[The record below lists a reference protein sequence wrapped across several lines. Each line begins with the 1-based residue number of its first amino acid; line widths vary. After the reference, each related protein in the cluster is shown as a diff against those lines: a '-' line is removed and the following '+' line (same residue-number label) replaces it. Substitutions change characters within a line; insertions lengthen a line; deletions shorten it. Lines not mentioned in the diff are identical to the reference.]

1 MARTLES
8 SLSSFPPVSL
18 LLLVLLTM
26 PSQAPRYLTEIRLAS
41 DHYSLLSS
49 LTPLGAIYS

>member
-18 LLLVLLTM
+18 LLPVLLTM
-26 PSQAPRYLTEIRLAS
+26 PSQAPRYLTEIRLPA